1 MTLDEL
7 YQFERWTEEGFAA
20 ILAGICPKIYTSR
33 EPCELESPRVEIKA
47 VIGPA
52 LNHSKSFTNGSTDA
66 YDAFEAALE
75 VTIVT
80 NRTGNEWTMN
90 HPRLI
95 GSVRSRLTMRHL
107 IGRWTSPVVVPAD
120 LRATGTADTFSD
132 ENDIDT
138 TSITYYLVF
147 NVAPT
152 AWPT

>member
-20 ILAGICPKIYTSR
+20 ILAGVCPKIYASR
-33 EPCELESPRVEIKA
+33 EPCDLESPRVEIKA

-52 LNHSKSFTNGSTDA
+52 LQHSKSFTSGSTDA

-75 VTIVT
+75 ITIVT

-95 GSVRSRLTMRHL
+95 GSVRSRLTMRYL
-107 IGRWTSPVVVPAD
+107 IGRWSSPVVVPAD

-138 TSITYYLVF
+138 TSLTYYLVF